1 MLAATS
7 ELQEQVTGDLTL
19 SYVGAEPNPEIM
31 AEAYVVPGMS
41 VLASI
46 APGHG
51 SSTWEGS
58 EKRGIAEVAGQPHT
72 PALSLS
78 SLVVVHLRRVVVWGP
93 FPHSRSSILDGWPY
107 IYSAGQGRKGPLGQ
121 GLA

>member
-31 AEAYVVPGMS
+31 AEAYGVPGMS

-51 SSTWEGS
+51 SSTWKGS
-58 EKRGIAEVAGQPHT
+58 EKRGTAEVVGQPHT
-72 PALSLS
+72 PS
-78 SLVVVHLRRVVVWGP
+78 SEPVKPGCCPPEEGP
-93 FPHSRSSILDGWPY
+93 FLHSRSLILDGWLY